1 MSPWLQLAAAGGEAA
16 GGAHGAEEGAHVVF
30 HLFGLPV
37 HESIVTMWI
46 VMGILIL
53 FGVLAARSLHQVP
66 RNRFQTA
73 VEWAVDALYG
83 FVADIMGR
91 ERARRFTPLL
101 GSFFLLILV
110 SNYTGLLP
118 VLPHESWFQPPTSR
132 WGVTGGLAIFTFVAV
147 QAYGLAH
154 HGLGYFR
161 RFLEGPVFL
170 WPLTVPLAVIEELI
184 KPFSLSLRLFA
195 NIFGGEAVLS
205 GLLAA
210 MPWLLPAGVMF
221 IEVIAGFVQALIFT
235 MLSALYIE
243 AATAE
248 FHHEH

>member
-1 MSPWLQLAAAGGEAA
+1 MTPWLQLAAAGGEAA
-16 GGAHGAEEGAHVVF
+16 EGGHVVF

-46 VMGILIL
+46 LMALIIVLGIA
-53 FGVLAARSLHQVP
+53 AARGLHLVP
-66 RNRFQTA
+66 RNRFQMAVQWA
-73 VEWAVDALYG
+73 VESLYG
-83 FVADIMGR
+83 FVTDIMGR
-91 ERARRFTPLL
+91 ERARQFTPLL
-101 GSFFLLILV
+101 GSFFVLILL

-118 VLPHESWFQPPTSR
+118 LLPHENWFQPPTSR

-147 QAYGLAH
+147 QVYGFRR

-195 NIFGGEAVLS
+195 NIFGGEAVLA

-210 MPWLLPAGVMF
+210 LPWFLPMGVMF

-235 MLSALYIE
+235 MMSALYIE

>member
-1 MSPWLQLAAAGGEAA
+1 MTPWLQLAAAGGEAA
-16 GGAHGAEEGAHVVF
+16 EGGHGAEGGHVVF

-37 HESIVTMWI
+37 HESIVSMWI
-46 VMGILIL
+46 LMAIIILV
-53 FGVLAARSLHQVP
+53 GVLAARSLHQVP
-66 RNRFQTA
+66 RTRFQTA
-73 VEWAVDALYG
+73 VEWAVESLYG
-83 FVADIMGR
+83 FVTDIMGR
-91 ERARRFTPLL
+91 ERARQFTPLL
-101 GSFFLLILV
+101 GSFFVLILF

-118 VLPHESWFQPPTSR
+118 LLPHEEWFQPPTSR

-147 QAYGLAH
+147 QAYGFKR

-184 KPFSLSLRLFA
+184 KPFSLSLRLYA
-195 NIFGGEAVLS
+195 NIFGGEAVLA

-210 MPWLLPAGVMF
+210 LPWFLPMGVMF

-243 AATAE
+243 AATAD

>member
-1 MSPWLQLAAAGGEAA
+1 MTPWLQLAAAGGEAA
-16 GGAHGAEEGAHVVF
+16 EGGHGAEGAHVVF

-37 HESIVTMWI
+37 HESILTMWI
-46 VMGILIL
+46 LMGLII
-53 FGVLAARSLHQVP
+53 VLGALVARSLHQVP
-66 RNRFQTA
+66 RTRFQTA
-73 VEWAVDALYG
+73 VEWAVEALYG
-83 FVADIMGR
+83 FVTDIMGR
-91 ERARRFTPLL
+91 ERARQFTPLL
-101 GSFFLLILV
+101 GSFFVLILF

-118 VLPHESWFQPPTSR
+118 LLPHEEWFQPPTSR

-147 QAYGLAH
+147 QAYGLKR

-195 NIFGGEAVLS
+195 NIFGGEAVLA

-210 MPWLLPAGVMF
+210 LPWFLPMGVMF

-243 AATAE
+243 AATAD